1 MSAPRLLVLGER
13 LRRLLA
19 GAVGPSWDVTVA
31 HTGTEAL
38 ALLAYEVFDV
48 AVLPVDRGEWQAG
61 AEFLETV
68 KRDAPGTELVIVSD
82 ARPESLPPGEWQSIA
97 YGCLARP
104 FDPGLA
110 VRTLRGAVERRRL
123 RAEIDHLRVEIR
135 RGLAIRKAVS

>member
-1 MSAPRLLVLGER
+1 MNAPRLLVLGEK

-19 GAVGPSWDVTVA
+19 GAAGPSWDITVA
-31 HTGTEAL
+31 QTGSEAL
-38 ALLAYEVFDV
+38 ALLAFEVFDV
-48 AVLPVDRGEWQAG
+48 AVLPVDRGEWQAS
-61 AEFLETV
+61 AEFVETV

-104 FDPGLA
+104 LDPGLV

-123 RAEIDHLRVEIR
+123 RAEIDHLRVELRGGVGIR
-135 RGLAIRKAVS
+135 NAGS